1 MIGES
6 RIINMDKQNRMQED
20 NRMVTGS
27 SWMTFGSLA
36 SRILGAIYIIP
47 WMAWMGD
54 QAEANAAH
62 ALYQMGYVPYTF
74 FLAFAT
80 AGVPSAISKQ
90 ISYFNAIREYEI
102 SKKIYKHGLILMA
115 ITGFVSAMVLFFLA
129 PTIAE
134 SSPAADQNS
143 ATLVIRSLVPALL
156 IIPIQSVT
164 RGLFQG
170 HNRMR
175 EPAISQIIEQL
186 LRILFILGSAYI
198 IRQVLNGDV
207 VTAVTYSTFAAFVG
221 AIFSMVYLFIRLK
234 QIPTALNRE
243 YDESNNEVFI
253 STPNLLKDIIKT
265 SIPFVI
271 MSTGLTV
278 FNFIDQQ
285 TFAPLMNIF
294 YPEIS
299 DSSIQVSYGII
310 QGNAYKLSTI
320 ITSFGAALAITSVPL
335 MSDLIAKKRFS
346 EVSYQF
352 ERAIQLLMFI
362 MIPAVI
368 GMFVVAEPF
377 YTFFYQYNEFGVHAT
392 RVYAVTSLFLGLF
405 LVMGNIL
412 QSVNL
417 RRKGIYSL
425 AAGLVVKLISQ
436 PLFIRGIG
444 ELGILF
450 STMLGLMVTIF
461 LMFKAMYDLTHYSIK
476 FLARRTLL
484 ILILALIMGLA
495 TVLVSNILGIF
506 IDYNSR
512 IQALFA
518 LLIIGGAGV
527 VVYGYLTLKTRL
539 AEKVIGSQ
547 ALSLKQKLRIK

>member
-1 MIGES
+1 
-6 RIINMDKQNRMQED
+6 MDTQNNLQED
-20 NRMVTGS
+20 NRIVAGS
-27 SWMTFGSLA
+27 SWMSLGSLA
-36 SRILGAIYIIP
+36 SRILGAVYIIP
-47 WMAWMGD
+47 WMAWMGNQG
-54 QAEANAAH
+54 QADAAH

-90 ISYFNAIREYEI
+90 ISYFNAIHDYEI
-102 SKKIYKHGLILMA
+102 SKKIYRQGLLLMSV
-115 ITGFVSAMVLFFLA
+115 TGIVSALLLFFLA
-129 PTIAE
+129 PVIAG
-134 SSPAADQNS
+134 SSPAANQDS
-143 ATLVIRSLVPALL
+143 VILVMRSLAPALL
-156 IIPIQSVT
+156 TIPIQSVT
-164 RGLFQG
+164 RGLFQE

-175 EPAISQIIEQL
+175 EPAISQILEQL
-186 LRILFILGSAYI
+186 LRVVFILGATFI
-198 IRQVLNGDV
+198 IRQVLAGEV
-207 VTAVTYSTFAAFVG
+207 VTAVAYSTFAAFVG
-221 AIFSMVYLFIRLK
+221 AIFSMFYLFIRLK
-234 QIPTALNRE
+234 QIPTALNKE
-243 YDESNNEVFI
+243 VEESRNEVVI
-253 STPNLLKDIIKT
+253 STPSLLKDIIKT

-271 MSTGLTV
+271 MSAGLTI

-285 TFAPLMNIF
+285 TFAPLMNFF
-294 YPEIS
+294 YPALT
-299 DSSIQVSYGII
+299 DDSIQISYGII

-450 STMLGLMVTIF
+450 STMLELMVTIF

-547 ALSLKQKLRIK
+547 AQSLRQKLRIK

>member
-1 MIGES
+1 
-6 RIINMDKQNRMQED
+6 MDKQNRMQED

-134 SSPAADQNS
+134 SSPAADQDS

>member
-1 MIGES
+1 
-6 RIINMDKQNRMQED
+6 MDKQNRMQED

>member
-134 SSPAADQNS
+134 SSPAADQDS

>member
-253 STPNLLKDIIKT
+253 STPDLLKDIINT
-265 SIPFVI
+265 SIPTVI
-271 MSTGLTV
+271 MSTVLTV
-278 FNFIDQQ
+278 FNFIYQQ
-285 TFAPLMNIF
+285 TFAPLVNIF

-299 DSSIQVSYGII
+299 DISIQVSYGLI

-320 ITSFGAALAITSVPL
+320 ITSFGVALDITSVRL
-335 MSDLIAKKRFS
+335 ISDLIAKKRFS

-547 ALSLKQKLRIK
+547 AQSLRQKLRIK